1 MADARAASSPEG
13 PEPMTRTFSLSPLVA
28 IFSGGQ
34 PRRHSSLHVGFW
46 EQRPMPWVISPVMQM
61 LQPIHSRMSSTRP
74 SSIRHYREHALKVL
88 PERLRFEG
96 SLG

>member
-1 MADARAASSPEG
+1 
-13 PEPMTRTFSLSPLVA
+13 
-28 IFSGGQ
+28 
-34 PRRHSSLHVGFW
+34 
-46 EQRPMPWVISPVMQM
+46 M